1 MRYNPGLSMLDS
13 FTITEGL
20 LMMYGLTIAV
30 GYLIP
35 YSFTYTKDYS
45 LRGKALWSAGA
56 QCFPTLDSLFTAAWI
71 RNQCHICVGLCDEQ
85 SVRARTCHRGCGAS
99 R

>member
-1 MRYNPGLSMLDS
+1 MLDS

-20 LMMYGLTIAV
+20 LIVYGLTIAV

-35 YSFTYTKDYS
+35 YSLTFTKGYS
-45 LRGKALWSAGA
+45 LRGRALWSAGA

-71 RNQCHICVGLCDEQ
+71 RNQCHFCVGLCDGQ
-85 SVRARTCHRGCGAS
+85 SVRARTCQRGCGAS